1 MRRNY
6 IFWLADIIQ
15 DFFQVMTQQN
25 NVNIK
30 TTDYFFRVVQV
41 ARARNIGGKR
51 GKKLCR
57 STRAFLA
64 LNHVKPYKDE
74 GQKSLSFKPLRLSGM
89 KMQ

>member
-6 IFWLADIIQ
+6 IFWVADIIQ
-15 DFFQVMTQQN
+15 DFFQAMTQQN

-30 TTDYFFRVVQV
+30 TTYYFFRVVQV
-41 ARARNIGGKR
+41 GRARNIRGKR

-57 STRAFLA
+57 LIRAFLA
-64 LNHVKPYKDE
+64 LNQVKLYKDE
-74 GQKSLSFKPLRLSGM
+74 GQKSLSFKTLRLSGM